1 MPGLAVGADEGGH
14 SRAVRMALVAA
25 VLVAVVLIW
34 EGAKWLGGDPW
45 RLHNTLFGIRID
57 YEHTPPFHWPIASDI
72 ALPHIWVIAAAFV
85 LPYQRFG
92 DPAWLVLLEAALY
105 TFREAL
111 VGFVLGA
118 LLGLGLGI
126 VFVRSRLLER
136 AFMPYVVA
144 SQAVPLITIA
154 PIIVIFFGNAWTS
167 VALISAYLTFFPVT
181 VSALRGLRAADPRA
195 FEYFRSN
202 AATERQLLTKLRLP
216 AAVPY
221 LFVAFR
227 ISAAAAVVGAIIG
240 ELPNGLQQGV
250 GGLILQ
256 SSQYYVTGPERL
268 WATVIA
274 AALLGLACV
283 GAVALAERLLTR
295 GRYRTVTA

>member
-1 MPGLAVGADEGGH
+1 VGAEGQAR
-14 SRAVRMALVAA
+14 SRRARVALVAA
-25 VLVAVVLIW
+25 SLLVLVVLW

-45 RLHNTLFGIRID
+45 RLHNMLFGIQID
-57 YEHTPPFHWPIASDI
+57 YEHTPPFHWPIVADI
-72 ALPHIWVIAAAFV
+72 ALPHIWIIAAAFL

-92 DPAWLVLLEAALY
+92 DPAWLILLEAAVY

-111 VGFVLGA
+111 VGFILGA
-118 LLGLGLGI
+118 CLGLGLGI
-126 VFVRSRLLER
+126 LFVRSRLLER
-136 AFMPYVVA
+136 ALVPYVVA

-195 FEYFRSN
+195 FEYFRST
-202 AATERQLLTKLRLP
+202 AATERQILTKLRLP
-216 AAVPY
+216 ASVPY
-221 LFVAFR
+221 LFAAFR

-283 GAVALAERLLTR
+283 GAVATAERLLMR
-295 GRYRTVTA
+295 GRYRPATA

>member
-1 MPGLAVGADEGGH
+1 MGAEGQAH
-14 SRAVRMALVAA
+14 SRRARVALLALS
-25 VLVAVVLIW
+25 LVVFVVLW

-45 RLHNTLFGIRID
+45 RLHNTLFGIQID
-57 YEHTPPFHWPIASDI
+57 YEHTPPFHWPIVADI
-72 ALPHIWVIAAAFV
+72 ALPHIWIIATAFL

-92 DPAWLVLLEAALY
+92 DPAWLILLEAAVY

-111 VGFVLGA
+111 VGFILGA
-118 LLGLGLGI
+118 CLGLSLAI
-126 VFVRSRLLER
+126 LFVRSRLLER
-136 AFMPYVVA
+136 ALVPYVVA

-181 VSALRGLRAADPRA
+181 VSALRGLRSADPRA
-195 FEYFRSN
+195 FEYFRST
-202 AATERQLLTKLRLP
+202 AATERQILTKLRLP
-216 AAVPY
+216 ASVPY
-221 LFVAFR
+221 LFAAFR

-268 WATVIA
+268 WATIIA
-274 AALLGLACV
+274 AALLGLVCV
-283 GAVALAERLLTR
+283 GAVATAERLLTR
-295 GRYRTVTA
+295 GRYRPASA

>member
-1 MPGLAVGADEGGH
+1 MGVEGQAH
-14 SRAVRMALVAA
+14 SRRARIALVAA
-25 VLVAVVLIW
+25 CLLTLVVLW

-45 RLHNTLFGIRID
+45 RLHNTLFGIQID
-57 YEHTPPFHWPIASDI
+57 YEHTPPFHWPIAADI
-72 ALPHIWVIAAAFV
+72 ALPHIWIIAAAFL

-92 DPAWLVLLEAALY
+92 DPAWLILLEAAVY

-111 VGFVLGA
+111 VGFILGA
-118 LLGLGLGI
+118 GLGLGLGI

-136 AFMPYVVA
+136 ALVPYVVA

-181 VSALRGLRAADPRA
+181 VSALRGLRSADPRA
-195 FEYFRSN
+195 FEYFRSA
-202 AATERQLLTKLRLP
+202 AATERQVLTKLRLP
-216 AAVPY
+216 ASVPY
-221 LFVAFR
+221 LFAAFR

-268 WATVIA
+268 WATIIA

-295 GRYRTVTA
+295 GRYRPATA

>member
-1 MPGLAVGADEGGH
+1 VRGQDGGH
-14 SRAVRMALVAA
+14 SRRARVALVVAA
-25 VLVAVVLIW
+25 LMAVAVIW

-45 RLHNTLFGIRID
+45 RLHNVLFGIQFD
-57 YEHTPPFHWPIASDI
+57 YQHTPPFHWPIASDI
-72 ALPHIWVIAAAFV
+72 ALPHVWTIAAAFW

-105 TFREAL
+105 TFREAVL
-111 VGFVLGA
+111 GFALGA
-118 LLGLGLGI
+118 LLGLSLGI
-126 VFVRSRLLER
+126 IFVRSPILER
-136 AFMPYVVA
+136 ALVPYVVA

-195 FEYFRSN
+195 FEYFRST
-202 AATERQLLTKLRLP
+202 AASERQVMTKLRLP

-221 LFVAFR
+221 LFGAFR

-274 AALLGLACV
+274 AALLGLTCV
-283 GAVALAERLLTR
+283 GAVALAEHLLTR
-295 GRYRTVTA
+295 GRYRPATV